1 MFFQSFH
8 SATNQGWLSYPR
20 YASLDGN
27 QSSSNSSSSSKPFHK
42 PKKPKAFHHLARDL
56 RNITRMGNGYRPPRT
71 HLLFAV
77 SRNGWIF
84 QEVQYRMQWIARLK
98 PMAGTG
104 INELLWVPLS
114 LDVWERKGEV
124 LVVAAEEEQLAE
136 LERRRLAQ
144 VERICTVADYKM
156 KAQDRTESHKQGID
170 KPENTC
176 EPDC

>member
-1 MFFQSFH
+1 
-8 SATNQGWLSYPR
+8 
-20 YASLDGN
+20 
-27 QSSSNSSSSSKPFHK
+27 
-42 PKKPKAFHHLARDL
+42 
-56 RNITRMGNGYRPPRT
+56 
-71 HLLFAV
+71 
-77 SRNGWIF
+77 
-84 QEVQYRMQWIARLK
+84 MQWIARLK

-104 INELLWVPLS
+104 INELLRVPLS

-144 VERICTVADYKM
+144 VERICTVADYKT
-156 KAQDRTESHKQGID
+156 KAQPLPESDERDID

>member
-1 MFFQSFH
+1 
-8 SATNQGWLSYPR
+8 
-20 YASLDGN
+20 
-27 QSSSNSSSSSKPFHK
+27 
-42 PKKPKAFHHLARDL
+42 
-56 RNITRMGNGYRPPRT
+56 
-71 HLLFAV
+71 
-77 SRNGWIF
+77 
-84 QEVQYRMQWIARLK
+84 MQWIARLK

-104 INELLWVPLS
+104 INELLRVPLS

-156 KAQDRTESHKQGID
+156 KAQERTESHKQGID